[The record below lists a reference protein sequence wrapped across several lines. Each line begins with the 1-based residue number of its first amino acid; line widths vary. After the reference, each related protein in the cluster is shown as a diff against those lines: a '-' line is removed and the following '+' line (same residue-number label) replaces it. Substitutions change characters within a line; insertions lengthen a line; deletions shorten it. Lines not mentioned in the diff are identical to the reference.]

1 VKIVFINRYFFPD
14 HSATSQLL
22 SDLAFYLAERGHE
35 VHVISSRQL
44 YDAPEAKLARF
55 EQIRGVQVHRV
66 WTSRFGR
73 GNLLGRASDYLS
85 FYVAATAKLFFLADR
100 TCVVVAKTDPPLISI
115 PVSWVVRWRG
125 ACMVNWLQDVF
136 PEVAVEL
143 GVKVLS
149 GRFGSWVRG
158 LRNASLRAAGMNV
171 AIGERMALR
180 IRGCGVDANK
190 VRVIA
195 NWVEGDVITPILP
208 DINPLR
214 AEWGLVGKFVVM
226 YSGNMGR
233 AHEFETILDAA
244 TLLRS
249 DTRFVFLFAGG
260 GNQRGPLGRAVAD
273 RGLSN
278 VQFRPYQPRDK
289 LGLSLSVGD
298 VHLISLRPELEGL
311 ILPSK
316 FYGVLA
322 AGRPVVFVGALDGD
336 IAKKISLSQ
345 SGVAVEQGD
354 ARSMVNLLK
363 HLADDPSEVER
374 MGRNGRQLF
383 DDELTQPKLL
393 ALWENMLQ
401 IAMKAHRK

>member
-1 VKIVFINRYFFPD
+1 MKIIFLNRYFYPD

-44 YDAPEAKLARF
+44 YDAPDAQLMAF

-85 FYVAATAKLFFLADR
+85 FYVSATVKLFSLTDAIS
-100 TCVVVAKTDPPLISI
+100 VVVAKTDPPLISI
-115 PVSWVVRWRG
+115 PAAWVARWRG
-125 ACMVNWLQDVF
+125 ASLVNWLQDVF

-143 GVKVLS
+143 GIKALG
-149 GRFGSWVRG
+149 GRIGAWIRH
-158 LRNASLRAAGMNV
+158 LRNASLNTAVLNV
-171 AIGERMALR
+171 VIGERMALR
-180 IRGCGVDANK
+180 ILDCGVAANK
-190 VRVIA
+190 IRVVA

-208 DINPLR
+208 HNNPLR
-214 AEWGLVGKFVVM
+214 VDWDLIDKFVVM

-233 AHEFETILDAA
+233 AHEFDTILDAA
-244 TLLRS
+244 TELQS
-249 DTRFVFLFAGG
+249 DSRFVFLFVGG
-260 GNQRGPLGRAVAD
+260 GNQRGPLGHAVLS

-278 VQFRPYQPRDK
+278 VQFRPYQPRAD

-298 VHLISLRPELEGL
+298 VHLISLRPEMEGL

-336 IAKKISLSQ
+336 LAQQINSAEC
-345 SGVAVEQGD
+345 GVVAEQGD
-354 ARSMVNLLK
+354 VDGLVDSLL
-363 HLADDPSEVER
+363 HLANSPSKCVR
-374 MGRNGRQLF
+374 LGGNGRLLF
-383 DDELTQPKLL
+383 DSKLNQSTSLSAWEKAL
-393 ALWENMLQ
+393 AYAGGKNN
-401 IAMKAHRK
+401 